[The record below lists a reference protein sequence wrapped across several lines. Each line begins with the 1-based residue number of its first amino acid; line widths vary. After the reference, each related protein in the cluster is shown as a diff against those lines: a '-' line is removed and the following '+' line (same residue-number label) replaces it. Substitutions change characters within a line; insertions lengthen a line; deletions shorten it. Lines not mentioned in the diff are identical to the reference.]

1 VLDKLGEVQAE
12 QARWAEIMDKICCTV
27 TPSGATQAQ
36 RHSAILEAMSEHD
49 QLTGCRL
56 NTIACKLRGKFT
68 RARETKAG
76 DGWGGV
82 GANGVNSA
90 ALATTLT
97 PLPA

>member
-49 QLTGCRL
+49 
-56 NTIACKLRGKFT
+56 
-68 RARETKAG
+68 
-76 DGWGGV
+76 
-82 GANGVNSA
+82 
-90 ALATTLT
+90 
-97 PLPA
+97 